1 MGNISILSLADNGL
15 SKLKPISRLLGL
27 VTLNLSNNKIEDF
40 DEVEYLDRLPMLQEV
55 DMSFN
60 PICSEADYRS
70 QVLGRFPNRIHDLM
84 VSFKITSKL
93 EFRTFLH
100 KYMYVIRSILQI
112 FKIRYCRLPEF

>member
-1 MGNISILSLADNGL
+1 MYQCKIKFSTTSWSRINFSELPCSVGNISILSLADNGL

-55 DMSFN
+55 DLSFN

-84 VSFKITSKL
+84 VSFKIS
-93 EFRTFLH
+93 
-100 KYMYVIRSILQI
+100 SI
-112 FKIRYCRLPEF
+112 